1 MIANL
6 VIFVEGP
13 SDERF
18 LCCLLRH
25 VDLADVHMECIKG
38 GIAKLPR
45 LKAIFDD
52 HLDKGRRMVVILD
65 ADSSVERRREECQT
79 TIAQHGLPVDAFFLM
94 PDDMNSGCLE
104 NLLEKMAHPHH
115 ISIHDCFSQYEDCL
129 KKLGEN
135 SGQEY
140 HLPGI
145 KARIFAY
152 RDALK
157 KKLKEKGT
165 RAEDRD
171 YDNAAHWN
179 MDTPELEPLK
189 DFLRKWA
196 AMPLHPDT
204 KR

>member
-104 NLLEKMAHPHH
+104 NLLEKIAIPQHA
-115 ISIHDCFSQYEDCL
+115 ILHDCFSRYETCLETAERDSQYGYRLPNIKDRIYAYCAAVGNGPKE
-129 KKLGEN
+129 GERN
-135 SGQEY
+135 Y
-140 HLPGI
+140 ANADHWDLD
-145 KARIFAY
+145 AR
-152 RDALK
+152 AL
-157 KKLKEKGT
+157 
-165 RAEDRD
+165 
-171 YDNAAHWN
+171 N
-179 MDTPELEPLK
+179 PLK
-189 DFLRKWA
+189 TFLRECA
-196 AMPLHPDT
+196 AMAPPNDT
-204 KR
+204 V